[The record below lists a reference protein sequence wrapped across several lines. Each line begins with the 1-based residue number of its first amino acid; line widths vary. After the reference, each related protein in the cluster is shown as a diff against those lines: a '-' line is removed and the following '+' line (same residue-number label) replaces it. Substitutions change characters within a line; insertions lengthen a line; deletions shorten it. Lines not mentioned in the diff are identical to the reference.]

1 MELIEIP
8 RFCRSPGLD
17 LHNKESKTL
26 PDQTALTRLVAGDQK
41 PRVLGACQMKS
52 RQFITGVIAGASMLV
67 MAGAAQAIVTQSG
80 DIDVILGNP
89 QPVETAINLNNDNSG
104 TTNVGTGVPNTVG
117 GIPLI
122 TFQTD
127 VNATFASGNAT
138 IKPAANGGK
147 IGSLTFSV
155 PTGFFF
161 TDIEFGAQGS
171 DHILIQGYNGAI
183 IPANLVGSY
192 SNTDVLQGANGLEAF
207 LVLTTNGAL
216 LTSVVISSDLGF
228 TELKQF
234 AISGLLNCGP
244 TGSGCAP
251 VPNAVPLPAALP
263 LFAAGAGFLGFVG
276 WRRKRRT
283 A

>member
-1 MELIEIP
+1 M
-8 RFCRSPGLD
+8 R
-17 LHNKESKTL
+17 
-26 PDQTALTRLVAGDQK
+26 
-41 PRVLGACQMKS
+41 S
-52 RQFITGVIAGASMLV
+52 RQFVAGVIAGASMLL
-67 MAGAAQAIVTQSG
+67 MAGVTQAAIVETG

-89 QPVETAINLNNDNSG
+89 QPTETAINLNNDNSG
-104 TTNVGTGVPNTVG
+104 TTNVGTGVPATVG

-138 IKPAANGGK
+138 IKAASGN

-171 DHILIQGYNGAI
+171 DNILIQAFNGAT
-183 IPANLVGSY
+183 LVGDY
-192 SNTDVLQGANGLEAF
+192 TNDNLINGVGQLEAI
-207 LVLTTNGAL
+207 LLLATNGKL
-216 LTSVVISSDLGF
+216 LTSVVITSLDGGF
-228 TELKQF
+228 TQLKQF
-234 AISGLLNCGP
+234 AISGLQFCGP
-244 TGSGCAP
+244 TGAGCAP

-263 LFAAGAGFLGFVG
+263 LFAAGAGFLGFIG

-283 A
+283 V

>member
-1 MELIEIP
+1 M
-8 RFCRSPGLD
+8 
-17 LHNKESKTL
+17 
-26 PDQTALTRLVAGDQK
+26 
-41 PRVLGACQMKS
+41 MKS
-52 RQFITGVIAGASMLV
+52 RQFVTGVFAGASMLL
-67 MAGAAQAIVTQSG
+67 MAGVTQAAIVENG

-138 IKPAANGGK
+138 IKPASGT

-161 TDIEFGAQGS
+161 SDIEFSAQGS
-171 DHILIQGYNGAI
+171 DHIVIQAFNGVT
-183 IPANLVGSY
+183 LVGDY

-207 LVLTTNGAL
+207 LTLATNGAL
-216 LTSVVISSDLGF
+216 FTSIVISSDLGF
-228 TELKQF
+228 TQLKQF
-234 AISGLLNCGP
+234 AISGLQFCSP

-251 VPNAVPLPAALP
+251 IPNAVPLPAALP
-263 LFAAGAGFLGFVG
+263 LFAAGAGLLGFVG
-276 WRRKRRT
+276 WRRRKRM

>member
-1 MELIEIP
+1 M
-8 RFCRSPGLD
+8 
-17 LHNKESKTL
+17 
-26 PDQTALTRLVAGDQK
+26 
-41 PRVLGACQMKS
+41 MKS
-52 RQFITGVIAGASMLV
+52 RKIVASIVAGASMLV
-67 MAGAAQAIVTQSG
+67 MASAAHAVVAQSG

-89 QPVETAINLNNDNSG
+89 QPVETTINLNNDVSG

-127 VNATFASGNAT
+127 VNATFASGAAT
-138 IKPAANGGK
+138 IKPAAQGGT

-171 DHILIQGYNGAI
+171 DHILIQAFNGAS
-183 IPANLVGSY
+183 LVGDY

-216 LTSVVISSDLGF
+216 LTSIVISSDLGF

-234 AISGLLNCGP
+234 AISGLVSCGP

-263 LFAAGAGFLGFVG
+263 LFAAGAGFLGLVG
-276 WRRKRRT
+276 WRRRKRV